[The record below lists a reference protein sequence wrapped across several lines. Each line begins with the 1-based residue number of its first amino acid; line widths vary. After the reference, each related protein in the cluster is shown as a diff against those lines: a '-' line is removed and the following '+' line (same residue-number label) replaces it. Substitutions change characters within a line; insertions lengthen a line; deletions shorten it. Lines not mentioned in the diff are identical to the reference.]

1 VAIYNYAHL
10 PHLFKAQRRIADHA
24 LPEAEEKLGMLAL
37 CIERLTEAGY
47 VYIGMDHF
55 ALPTDDLAVAQREG
69 RLQRNFQGYSTHAEA
84 DMVACGVS
92 AISAVGAS
100 YSQNS
105 KTLEAYY
112 ERLDRGELPIERGI
126 LLDQDDLLRR
136 GVIQD
141 LMCDFELDIAALEQ
155 QHGISFAQYFAPELD
170 KLGRLAADGLVTLD
184 AERVRVTPKGRL
196 LIRNVCM
203 VFDRYLNPQAEPL
216 RYSKT
221 I

>member
-1 VAIYNYAHL
+1 
-10 PHLFKAQRRIADHA
+10 
-24 LPEAEEKLGMLAL
+24 
-37 CIERLTEAGY
+37 
-47 VYIGMDHF
+47 
-55 ALPTDDLAVAQREG
+55 
-69 RLQRNFQGYSTHAEA
+69 
-84 DMVACGVS
+84 VS

>member
-1 VAIYNYAHL
+1 
-10 PHLFKAQRRIADHA
+10 
-24 LPEAEEKLGMLAL
+24 
-37 CIERLTEAGY
+37 
-47 VYIGMDHF
+47 MDHF

-100 YSQNS
+100 YSQNV
-105 KTLEAYY
+105 KTLDDYY
-112 ERLDRGELPIERGI
+112 ARLDQGELPIERG
-126 LLDQDDLLRR
+126 LLLTKDDLLRR
-136 GVIQD
+136 GVIQM
-141 LMCDFELDIAALEQ
+141 LMCDFELDIGALERE
-155 QHGISFAQYFAPELD
+155 HGIRFADYFAPELA
-170 KLGRLAADGLVTLD
+170 KLEALAADGLVTHD
-184 AERVRVTPKGRL
+184 AAKVRVTPKGRL

-203 VFDRYLNPQAEPL
+203 AFDRYLNPQAEPL